1 MEDDWDLYA
10 VVRGRAATSTSA
22 VSSDSAAASTDLQSR
37 SCLSSSFSTDRDES
51 YLLCFP
57 NPFETR
63 DSFQDLQDLYKPF
76 FPKTQNLSS
85 TLPVVRDQ
93 STLQL
98 KQSVDGSKAPVS
110 SLISTTAAHSSSP
123 RTKRRKNQQKRV
135 CHVPAEGLSSDM
147 WSWRK
152 YGSKPIKG
160 SPYPRGYYRCSSSKG
175 CLARKQVER
184 NRSDAGMLI
193 VTYTNEHNHPIPTHR
208 NSLAG
213 STRQK
218 PATAQTVKPSS
229 SSSPQS
235 TFSPADVLSPT
246 TSFLEEGIVEQSKN
260 EESRGACDEEEDEV
274 GKPTDM
280 ELSDDFFEGLEE
292 FAGTNSPDIFPDHF
306 PATFTLPFIASNATT
321 TAGGV

>member
-1 MEDDWDLYA
+1 M
-10 VVRGRAATSTSA
+10 
-22 VSSDSAAASTDLQSR
+22 
-37 SCLSSSFSTDRDES
+37 
-51 YLLCFP
+51 
-57 NPFETR
+57 
-63 DSFQDLQDLYKPF
+63 
-76 FPKTQNLSS
+76 
-85 TLPVVRDQ
+85 
-93 STLQL
+93 
-98 KQSVDGSKAPVS
+98 
-110 SLISTTAAHSSSP
+110 
-123 RTKRRKNQQKRV
+123 
-135 CHVPAEGLSSDM
+135 
-147 WSWRK
+147 
-152 YGSKPIKG
+152 
-160 SPYPRGYYRCSSSKG
+160 
-175 CLARKQVER
+175 ER

-274 GKPTDM
+274 GEPTDM